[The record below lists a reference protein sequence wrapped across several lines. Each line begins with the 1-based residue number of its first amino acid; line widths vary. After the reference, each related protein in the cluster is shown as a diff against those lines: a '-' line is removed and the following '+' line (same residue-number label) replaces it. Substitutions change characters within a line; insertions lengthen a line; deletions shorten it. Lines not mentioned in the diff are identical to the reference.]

1 MRIKFISV
9 VINCI
14 GAAKSLRAKGSHNRS
29 PGLVLSC
36 FRTAYGPGNLKMV
49 STVRLLSLGVLGYR
63 EGSMFGNPLPP
74 IFLNIGVWSTL
85 LNFGLLLP
93 INPIIV

>member
-1 MRIKFISV
+1 
-9 VINCI
+9 
-14 GAAKSLRAKGSHNRS
+14 
-29 PGLVLSC
+29 
-36 FRTAYGPGNLKMV
+36 MV

-74 IFLNIGVWSTL
+74 NFLNIGVWSTL